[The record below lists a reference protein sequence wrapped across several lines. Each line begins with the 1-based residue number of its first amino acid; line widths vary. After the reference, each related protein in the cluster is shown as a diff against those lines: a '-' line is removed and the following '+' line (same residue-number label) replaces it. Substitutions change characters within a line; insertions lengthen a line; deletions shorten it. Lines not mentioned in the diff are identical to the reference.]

1 VRLSRRRL
9 PEEGLIPLGVA
20 AEAIEAVAIARVR
33 FFENDVKLCSTDR
46 ILAIA
51 GPCLEAMVGTI
62 KRLQSFGGPFGH
74 SE

>member
-33 FFENDVKLCSTDR
+33 FFENDVKLCSNTDR

-62 KRLQSFGGPFGH
+62 KRL
-74 SE
+74 